1 MRLTVVDPTRAMPGT
16 DLLVTAPTGT
26 PLREVRPLLLHAA
39 GAEPTATLCVGR
51 ALGDDEVV
59 GRPPLLDTAV
69 LTVSQAGDVPTRPE
83 RATGVLELHA
93 TAGPDAGQVHRLT
106 PGRHLLGRSPVSSVT
121 VVDHDVSRAHAQL
134 DVTPTGVRVSDLG
147 STNGTSIDGQQ
158 VGVDGAPLPL
168 GSELRVGSSVLV
180 LRLPESRRAAVTV
193 TGRGTLDVNRPPRAS
208 VPIVDVRVDLPL
220 EPERPQPSRFP
231 LLAVALPVLVSIP
244 LALLWSPFAL
254 LFGLTT
260 PVMMLANLLS
270 DRRSGRRRYG
280 RELDAYREA
289 LSLARAHTGSALAD
303 ERRRRQ
309 ELSPDAATLLA
320 AVALPTSRLWERRPG
335 DDDFLCLRL
344 GRGSVSS
351 RVTEVC
357 TKGRGTDPR
366 AVPLHDAP
374 VTVPLPGI
382 GALGIAGARSRV
394 DALVRHL
401 VAQAAGLHSPQDV
414 RVAVLAPDSALGD
427 PWAWVRWLPHARC
440 PLTDDALVATDVPS
454 VARVTGRLRHLLEER
469 EAADRQH
476 LVPVRRPRLVVV
488 LAAGADEG
496 NVPGVAELIS
506 RGPAVGIHTIAIGA
520 ARCDLPGEAG
530 ATVEVTGEAGGEL
543 LMHQVGADAVTV
555 RADLV
560 SLSWAERFARST
572 GPLRD
577 RSQPADEEGL
587 PEICHLVEVLER
599 YCATDPLDA
608 SSVVDRWRSD
618 PRCTSAVLG
627 EHAGGVYAPDL
638 VRDGPHVLVGGT
650 TGAGKSE
657 LLQSLIAGLAVVNR
671 PDELAF
677 LLIDYKG
684 GAAFGECAELPH
696 AVGLVTDLDEHLTRR
711 TLTSLT
717 AEIRRREQVLRDA
730 GVRDLD
736 EYQRLADVE
745 RLPRLVIVVDEFRV
759 LAEELPDFVSGLV
772 RLAAVGRS
780 LGLHLV
786 LATQRPSGAVS
797 PEIRANVNLRIALR
811 MRDAGDSVD
820 VVDSPRAATIDPRR
834 PGRALARSGPDE
846 LVELQVARIA
856 GSDTG
861 REPAAVIVQPLE
873 WQTTR
878 TASSGSHDG
887 PTDLA
892 RLVATLR
899 RAAEVVGAAPR
910 PPWLPP
916 LPSVLHADETT
927 ALSPGTSS
935 PTALA
940 IGLVDEPELMRRR
953 PLVLDPAAEGALAV
967 VGANR
972 SGRTGVL
979 LALAAAV
986 ARTSPDDLHL
996 YVLGAGPEL
1005 TALARLPHTG
1015 AVVRRAETERAARAL
1030 RRIADEVSERRE
1042 RGAGDRASV
1051 LVLVDGWDALQRELE
1066 DVDGGAPVEHLL
1078 HVLREGASVGVMAV
1092 VTGDRALLTGR
1103 VAGLFGARLL
1113 LRPADPTDLLLAGVP
1128 AKDAPT
1134 VMPPGRGLLLTA
1146 GEHVEV
1152 QVCVADPAPDTS
1164 PGRHGDSGARRSPF
1178 LVPPVPDRLALVDVL
1193 EDRRR
1198 LRDEVLLG
1206 VGGDEVLPVGL
1217 HTDECRAL
1225 IVAGPPGSGRSATL
1239 AVLAVGL
1246 LSAGR
1251 RVVLVRPRPSPAHR
1265 FVPDGVEVVD
1275 ADDPDAL
1282 AALLAPDVGAGP
1294 VTVLVDDA
1302 EAVEGT
1308 GTEGLLLAHLRAPE
1322 SGVVVAG
1329 GAAELGARFRG
1340 LAAELRRARTGVLL
1354 SPTGYAD
1361 GDVLGVTVPRV
1372 RTVRAGRGHLV
1383 RAGVVQQLQVATV
1396 EAPDPPREHRP
1407 AHARR
1412 RTAGHA
1418 EPHADR
1424 VPHPLRR
1431 TW

>member
-1 MRLTVVDPTRAMPGT
+1 MPGV
-16 DLLVTAPTGT
+16 DLLVTAATCTRLG
-26 PLREVRPLLLHAA
+26 EVRRRLLEAA
-39 GAEPTATLCVGR
+39 GAEPTATLSVGR
-51 ALGDDEVV
+51 AVGDVEVV

-69 LTVSQAGDVPTRPE
+69 LTVSQAGDVATRPA
-83 RATGVLELHA
+83 RATGVLELHV
-93 TAGPDAGQVHRLT
+93 TAGPDAGQVHPLT
-106 PGRHLLGRSPVSSVT
+106 PGRHALGRSPTSSVT
-121 VVDHDVSRAHAQL
+121 VVDNDVSRTHAWL
-134 DVTPTGVRVSDLG
+134 DVTPPGVRVSDAG
-147 STNGTSIDGQQ
+147 STNGTSIDGRQ
-158 VGVDGAPLPL
+158 VDEHGSLLPL

-180 LRLPESRRAAVTV
+180 LRLPEWRRAAVTV
-193 TGRGTLDVNRPPRAS
+193 TGRGTLDVNRPPRARL
-208 VPIVDVRVDLPL
+208 PIVDVRVDLPL
-220 EPERPQPSRFP
+220 EPEKPQPSPFP
-231 LLAVALPVLVSIP
+231 LLAVVLPVLVSIP

-270 DRRSGRRRYG
+270 DRRSGRRRY
-280 RELDAYREA
+280 RSELDAHGEA
-289 LSLARAHTGSALAD
+289 LSLARARTDSALVD

-309 ELSPDAATLLA
+309 EQAPDAATVLT
-320 AVALPTSRLWERRPG
+320 AVASPTPRLWERRPG
-335 DDDFLCLRL
+335 DDDFLSLRL
-344 GRGSVSS
+344 GCGTVSS
-351 RVTEVC
+351 RVTEAC
-357 TKGRGTDPR
+357 PGAGGTDPR
-366 AVPLHDAP
+366 AVPLNDAP
-374 VTVPLPGI
+374 VTVSLPRV
-382 GALGIAGARSRV
+382 GAVGVAGARSDV

-401 VAQAAGLHSPQDV
+401 VAQVAGLHSPQDV
-414 RVAVLAPDSALGD
+414 RVAVLATDSALER
-427 PWAWVRWLPHARC
+427 WAWARWLPHARC

-454 VARVTGRLRHLLEER
+454 VAHVAGRLRHLLQER
-469 EAADRQH
+469 EAADAAHR
-476 LVPVRRPRLVVV
+476 VPVRRTCLVVV
-488 LAAGADEG
+488 LDAGADVG
-496 NVPGVAELIS
+496 NVPGVAELLAH
-506 RGPAVGIHTIAIGA
+506 GPAVGIHTVAIGA
-520 ARCDLPGEAG
+520 ARCELPGDAG

-543 LMHQVGADAVTV
+543 LVHAPGADAVTV

-560 SLSWAERFARST
+560 SLSWAERFARCI

-577 RSQPADEEGL
+577 GSRPAGEGGV
-587 PEICHLVEVLER
+587 PEVCHLLEVLER
-599 YCATDPLDA
+599 SCGTDPLDA
-608 SSVVDRWRSD
+608 SAVVDRWQNH

-657 LLQSLIAGLAVVNR
+657 LLQSLIAGLALVNR

-711 TLTSLT
+711 TLTSLA

-730 GVRDLD
+730 GVKDLD
-736 EYQRLADVE
+736 DYQRLVDVE

-820 VVDSPRAATIDPRR
+820 VVDSPSAATIDPRR

-856 GSDTG
+856 GCGAG
-861 REPAAVIVQPLE
+861 REPTEVTVQPLG
-873 WQTTR
+873 WQTSP
-878 TASSGSHDG
+878 TAASPDAADG

-916 LPSVLHADETT
+916 LPSVLHADEVI
-927 ALSPGTSS
+927 ALSPGTSP

-953 PLVLDPAAEGALAV
+953 PLVLDPSADGALAV
-967 VGANR
+967 AGANR

-979 LALAAAV
+979 LALGAAV

-1005 TALARLPHTG
+1005 TALTRLPHTG

-1042 RGAGDRASV
+1042 RGSGDRASV

-1066 DVDGGAPVEHLL
+1066 DVDGGVPVEHLL
-1078 HVLREGASVGVMAV
+1078 HVLREGGSVGVMAV
-1092 VTGDRALLTGR
+1092 VTGDRTLLTGR

-1113 LRPADPTDLLLAGVP
+1113 LRPADPTDLLLAGVH

-1134 VMPPGRGLLLTA
+1134 MMPAGRGLLLTA
-1146 GEHVEV
+1146 GDPVEV
-1152 QVCVADPAPDTS
+1152 QVCLADPVPDTS
-1164 PGRHGDSGARRSPF
+1164 PDRHGDASPRRPPF
-1178 LVPPVPDRLALVDVL
+1178 LVPPVPERVALVDVL
-1193 EDRRR
+1193 EDPRRAA
-1198 LRDEVLLG
+1198 DEVLLG
-1206 VGGDEVLPVGL
+1206 VGGDEVVPLGL
-1217 HTDECRAL
+1217 QADECRAL
-1225 IVAGPPGSGRSATL
+1225 VVAGPPGSGRSATL

-1246 LSAGR
+1246 LAAGR
-1251 RVVLVRPRPSPAHR
+1251 RVVLVRTRPSPAHR
-1265 FVPDGVEVVD
+1265 LVPDEVEVVD

-1282 AALLAPDVGAGP
+1282 AAVLSPVAEAGP

-1308 GTEGLLLAHLRAPE
+1308 STEALLLAHLRAPGG
-1322 SGVVVAG
+1322 GVVVAG

-1372 RTVRAGRGHLV
+1372 RTLRPGRGHLV
-1383 RAGVVQQLQVATV
+1383 RAGAVQQLQVATV
-1396 EAPDPPREHRP
+1396 EAPDPRREDRP
-1407 AHARR
+1407 VPAPR
-1412 RTAGHA
+1412 RTARHADPHA
-1418 EPHADR
+1418 ER
-1424 VPHPLRR
+1424 VPHPPRR